1 MAGGKETP
9 RQKMIGMMYL
19 VLTALLALQI
29 KDTVLEKFVLIE
41 NGLEVSN
48 ASFMDYNQQ
57 TLERIQSDVAN
68 QGNKDGDLAV
78 QKVAE
83 NVRSLTIELTNY
95 LEELK
100 IEVGKASAGG
110 DTSNIYERSTLKKY
124 EEPSNYLVNKGN
136 AEILKQKLDEYPGK
150 VNALINYLGKGDMS
164 AEWMQSIAID
174 ANDIKFYENNAEAK
188 GEDYA
193 HFNFYK
199 APLASVLAQ
208 LTFYK
213 NQIYSKES
221 EALNKL
227 RGLVGTAVTASS
239 SGVPDAA
246 SVQPLA
252 SSSTSSSNSGSDDN
266 AADDNVSNTPTTR
279 PGGGS
284 SRGTASSEIKQED
297 LLKRQFAGIDYAQ
310 ATILSASNLVTA
322 GLDFNAEAFLTLGN
336 SSLEPEIRL
345 NGNPID
351 VVNGRGIINFKTSA
365 QPSEYDA
372 NGLAT
377 KSFEVSITAA
387 DGTGETITRTKRH
400 EYQVAQPVIDVRSQA
415 VEVLYLGCLNNLN
428 INVPALGPAYQPSF
442 KVAGGTF
449 RSGTQKGQILVD
461 PSQREVKIDVSSS
474 GLYIGSREFQA
485 KPVPLPRLDAR
496 PNGQPYNANNG
507 LDEKPSNIVL
517 FLAPDADFQER
528 YPQDANF
535 LVSKGS
541 VTLARGRQT
550 KRVIPITTATARVD
564 LSPIISLMQSGDRIV
579 VYVEEIVRV
588 NYDNKSIPIPFTSDA
603 TLNIN

>member
-48 ASFMDYNQQ
+48 AAFLDYNQQ
-57 TLERIQSDVAN
+57 TLETIQSDVAN

-110 DTSNIYERSTLKKY
+110 DVENIYERSTLKKY

-150 VNALINYLGKGDMS
+150 VNALIDYLGKGGMG
-164 AEWMQSIAID
+164 AEWLQSIAID

-252 SSSTSSSNSGSDDN
+252 SSSTSSDAEDTGS
-266 AADDNVSNTPTTR
+266 ALDNVSNTPTTR
-279 PGGGS
+279 PSNGGS
-284 SRGTASSEIKQED
+284 SGTASSGIKKED
-297 LLKRQFAGIDYAQ
+297 YLERQFAGIDYAQ
-310 ATILSASNLVTA
+310 ATILSESNLVTA

-336 SSLEPEIRL
+336 SSLQPEIKL

-351 VVNGRGIINFKTSA
+351 VVNGRGIINFKTNA
-365 QPSEYDA
+365 QPGEYDA

-377 KSFEVSITAA
+377 KSFEVEITAA
-387 DGTGETITRTKRH
+387 DGTGSTITRTTRH
-400 EYQVAQPVIDVRSQA
+400 EYQVAKPVIDIRSQS
-415 VEVLYLGCLNNLN
+415 VEVLYLGCQNNLN

-442 KVAGGTF
+442 KVTGGSYTTG
-449 RSGTQKGQILVD
+449 SQKGQILVD

-485 KPVPLPRLDAR
+485 KPVPLPKLDVR
-496 PNGQPYNANNG
+496 PNGQPYDAKNG
-507 LDEKPSNIVL
+507 LDDKPTNLTL
-517 FLAPDADFQER
+517 FLPADPDFAERFAADAQ
-528 YPQDANF
+528 F
-535 LVSKGS
+535 LVSKGQ
-541 VTLARGRQT
+541 VTLARGKQA
-550 KRVIPITTATARVD
+550 KRTIEISTPTSRVD
-564 LSPIISLMQSGDRIV
+564 LSPLMSLMQSGDRIV
-579 VYVEEIVRV
+579 VFVEEIVRL
-588 NYDNKSIPIPFTSDA
+588 NYKNDRIPIKFTDDM

>member
-48 ASFMDYNQQ
+48 AAFLDYNQQ
-57 TLERIQSDVAN
+57 TLERIQSDVSN

-150 VNALINYLGKGDMS
+150 VNALIDYLGKGGMS

-252 SSSTSSSNSGSDDN
+252 SSSTSSSSEGNDTSN
-266 AADDNVSNTPTTR
+266 DNVSNTPSTR
-279 PGGGS
+279 PSSGGS
-284 SRGTASSEIKQED
+284 SGTASTEIKQED
-297 LLKRQFAGIDYAQ
+297 LLQRQFAGIDYAQ
-310 ATILSASNLVTA
+310 ATILSESNLVTA
-322 GLDFNAEAFLTLGN
+322 GLDFNAQAFLTLGN
-336 SSLEPEIRL
+336 SSLEPEIKL
-345 NGNPID
+345 NGNPVD
-351 VVNGRGIINFKTSA
+351 VVNGRGVINFKTSA

-387 DGTGETITRTKRH
+387 DGTGETITRTTRH

-442 KVAGGTF
+442 RVTGGTYKAG
-449 RSGTQKGQILVD
+449 SQKGQILVD

-485 KPVPLPRLDAR
+485 KAVPLPRLDAR

-507 LDEKPSNIVL
+507 LDEKPTNIAL

-541 VTLARGRQT
+541 VTLARGKQT
-550 KRVIPITTATARVD
+550 KRTIPIASTTARVD

-588 NYDNKSIPIPFTSDA
+588 NYDNKQIPIPFRADA